1 MADSLQMIC
10 HINNRTNQ
18 TLKFQSEH
26 LVWGKWAD
34 PPNQYPV
41 DVPPKESVL
50 AFRSSGRSNSASGTE
65 GYVVYQ
71 VGDESETTVTI
82 YWDVPWA
89 AGSSNKV
96 TTKTSHQDIAA
107 SIEGFAGSGRVEDVI
122 VKVVDGR

>member
-10 HINNRTNQ
+10 HINNRTHQ
-18 TLKFQSEH
+18 PLKFQSEH
-26 LVWGKWAD
+26 LVWGKWTET
-34 PPNQYPV
+34 PNQYPV
-41 DVPPKESVL
+41 DVPARESIL
-50 AFRSSGRSNSASGTE
+50 AFRSSGRSNTSSGAE

-71 VGDESETTVTI
+71 LGDEPEATVTI
-82 YWDVPWA
+82 YWDVPWL